1 MKGQVFPMKKETLKL
16 LPLIFIALLL
26 FVGGFLLLTGGVG
39 VPRSRLEEDLRT
51 SQNIPD
57 DWTVTSSVSDSAAV
71 FLYYPPA
78 QNRYGW
84 SIYINHPGLS
94 FGYFFRGSLVA
105 AGIHDNKEELPAAVK
120 QIPIGDSGEIAY
132 ISLNLTG
139 IVRAEIDN
147 GAERKPSHWT
157 KVNLLP
163 FWCHQTPVLSHFTT
177 KRAILQKS
185 YHAKSEIHYAKNPA
199 RNHRAGFFIES
210 ASAK

>member
-1 MKGQVFPMKKETLKL
+1 MKKATFKTPL
-16 LPLIFIALLL
+16 LVIAFILACTVC
-26 FVGGFLLLTGGVG
+26 FFLLSGRVG

-84 SIYINHPGLS
+84 SIYINHPGFS

-105 AGIHDNKEELPAAVK
+105 AGIHDNKEELPAEVE

-132 ISLNLTG
+132 VSLNLTG

-147 GAERKPSHWT
+147 GADTQTITLDESKP
-157 KVNLLP
+157 
-163 FWCHQTPVLSHFTT
+163 F
-177 KRAILQKS
+177 AILVPPDAGFVTFYDK
-185 YHAKSEIHYAKNPA
+185 EGNPA
-199 RNHRAGFFIES
+199 EILSRQI
-210 ASAK
+210 

>member
-1 MKGQVFPMKKETLKL
+1 MKGQMFPMKKETLKL

-94 FGYFFRGSLVA
+94 FGHFFRGSLVA
-105 AGIHDNKEELPAAVK
+105 AGIHDNKEELPAAVE

-132 ISLNLTG
+132 VSLNLTG

-147 GAERKPSHWT
+147 GADTQTITLDESKP
-157 KVNLLP
+157 
-163 FWCHQTPVLSHFTT
+163 F
-177 KRAILQKS
+177 AILVPPDAGFVTFYDK
-185 YHAKSEIHYAKNPA
+185 EENPA
-199 RNHRAGFFIES
+199 EILSRQI
-210 ASAK
+210 